1 MNIFIINGPNLD
13 LLGIREPEVYGRES
27 YEDLCRYLERTA
39 DELGLTVSVFQ
50 SNHEGALIDEI
61 HRAYFAHADGIIIN
75 AGGYTHTSI
84 ALMDAL
90 LGVALPTVEVHLSDP
105 MQREEFRHR
114 SYIGMAAE
122 KSIVGRGFAGYRAA
136 MEYLKDHHSA

>member
-136 MEYLKDHHSA
+136 MEYLKDRHSA